1 MTGRVSGPRLVTLV
15 VVCGAV
21 LFVFW
26 QLQPGWL
33 LSRATPTGSDVG
45 GNVWTPGFMRDHLFP
60 HGRITGWAP
69 DWHAGLAVMVFY
81 FPLPT
86 VAIASLGAA
95 LPSDVA
101 FQLVTA
107 TGLLGLPVAAWAFGR
122 LAGFRFPA
130 PALMSAASVVFLFDH
145 FQPQPRGGD
154 VISTVR
160 SEFAYSIGLAVA
172 LVFLGL
178 IARGAVGRPRHRA
191 VGAALLAVVGLCHL
205 YDLTF
210 ALVGAAVLFAV
221 RPDRRRLIQL
231 TAVVG
236 VGLLLIGFW
245 LLPFA
250 ARLGLTTGACIR
262 HPHISS
268 RTSFR
273 SS

>member
-1 MTGRVSGPRLVTLV
+1 MTGRLSRQRLVTLV

-69 DWHAGLAVMVFY
+69 DWHAGFPVMVFY

-86 VAIASLGAA
+86 VAIALLGAV
-95 LPSDVA
+95 LPSEVA
-101 FQLVTA
+101 FKLVTA

-160 SEFAYSIGLAVA
+160 SEFASSIVLAVA

-178 IARGAVGRPRHRA
+178 IARGLAGPRGHKQSLAGPPRHRA

-205 YDLTF
+205 YDMTF

-231 TAVVG
+231 TAIVC

-250 ARLGLTTGACIR
+250 ARLGLTTGG
-262 HPHISS
+262 
-268 RTSFR
+268 
-273 SS
+273 